1 MIGPDQPAS
10 VGDSRPSAISDRPS
24 ALVTIGTRGSK
35 LALAQTDLVRAALLA
50 THPGLT
56 IAIERITT
64 RGDVVLDRPLS
75 AIGDKGL
82 FVTEIE
88 QALRAGR
95 IDLAVHSAKDL
106 PSALPPDMAIA
117 AFPLRADPRDVLIA
131 RGGQTLNE
139 LPPGARVG
147 TSSLRRACQLRCLRP
162 DLQIADLRGNVDTRL
177 RRLREGDYDAIVL
190 AAAGLERLGLSE
202 QVSEYFAPEVL
213 IPAVG
218 QGALAVEVRAH
229 DPAIG
234 ALLAPLDDPTTRAAV
249 AAERAFLAHIG
260 GGCQVPVGAYA
271 RLDGEQLVLLG
282 MIGARDGRLVRG
294 ERTGPATNP
303 AALGEQLAAEVLERG
318 GRALLVDG

>member
-1 MIGPDQPAS
+1 MTGPDQLSS
-10 VGDSRPSAISDRPS
+10 VGAGRPSASSDRPS
-24 ALVTIGTRGSK
+24 SPITIGTRGSK
-35 LALAQTDLVRAALLA
+35 LALAQTDLVCAVLLA

-56 IAIERITT
+56 ITIERITT

-88 QALRAGR
+88 QALRTGR

-202 QVSEYFAPEVL
+202 QVSEYFAPEAL
-213 IPAVG
+213 TPAVG

-229 DPAIG
+229 DLVIG
-234 ALLAPLDDPTTRAAV
+234 ALLAPLDDPATRAAV

-271 RLDGEQLVLLG
+271 RLDGEQLVLIG

-294 ERTGPATNP
+294 ARTGPATSP

-318 GRALLVDG
+318 GRALLVAG